1 MSSDLQARPQRSA
14 VEIRPGVLR
23 PEWSAAVSPG
33 ARAALARRRLRGPA
47 WSRRKRVR
55 WRPMR
60 IGSGAPS
67 AASTR
72 HGDVHPGAIAATV
85 GVAEDHARARLGRL
99 RRRDL

>member
-47 WSRRKRVR
+47 
-55 WRPMR
+55 
-60 IGSGAPS
+60 
-67 AASTR
+67 
-72 HGDVHPGAIAATV
+72 
-85 GVAEDHARARLGRL
+85 
-99 RRRDL
+99 